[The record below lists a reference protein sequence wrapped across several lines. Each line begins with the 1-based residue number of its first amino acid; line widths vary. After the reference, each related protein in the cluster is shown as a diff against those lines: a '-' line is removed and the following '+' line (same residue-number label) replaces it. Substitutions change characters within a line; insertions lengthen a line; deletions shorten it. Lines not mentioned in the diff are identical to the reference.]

1 MAFERPAIW
10 ECLAGMTAISVDHV
24 GKTFRLHHLEPTS
37 LRDRVRSRFTRSRLT
52 DEAFWALRDVSF
64 DVPYGEMF
72 GLIGANGSGKS
83 TLLQVVAG
91 IHAPDMGS
99 VAVSGRLR
107 ALLELGT
114 GFNDE
119 LTGRQNVFLNASLHG
134 FSRAEVQ
141 RRFDEIVGFAE
152 LERFIDMP
160 LKTYSSGMQVRL
172 GFSTVAHLDPEV
184 LLLDEVLAVGDA
196 TFQRKCLQRIRE
208 IRRGGAAILFI
219 SHDLI
224 SVEQLCDRAGLL
236 DHGTLTDIGTPT
248 DIVSRYRASLANL
261 SREPGDRSSQSSG
274 TRWGS
279 GEATIDRVSLIGD
292 GDAKHAFRTHEP
304 LTIAVEFTTTQPLRE
319 PAFGLAIRTDDG
331 TLVSGPNTKMGGF
344 RIDTLDGRGRVEYR
358 IPHLPLLPGG
368 YVVSASIYD
377 TDLVEA
383 YDHWQDCADFVVLE
397 DGTPER
403 FGVIAMASLGAEWH
417 LQRATDASSSPA
429 PKDPR

>member
-1 MAFERPAIW
+1 
-10 ECLAGMTAISVDHV
+10 MTAISVDHV
-24 GKTFRLHHLEPTS
+24 GKTFRLHHLEPTG
-37 LRDRVRSRFTRSRLT
+37 LRDRLRSRFTRTRAT

-91 IHAPDMGS
+91 IHAPDAGS
-99 VAVSGRLR
+99 VAVTGRLR

-114 GFNDE
+114 GFNNE

-134 FSRAEVQ
+134 FSRAEVL

-196 TFQRKCLQRIRE
+196 SFQRKCLQRIRE

-219 SHDLI
+219 SHDLV

-236 DHGTLTDIGTPT
+236 DHGTLTGVGTPT
-248 DIVSRYRASLANL
+248 AIVSQYRASLTDL
-261 SREPGDRSSQSSG
+261 SRRSADGAQQSAG
-274 TRWGS
+274 VRWGS
-279 GEATIDRVSLIGD
+279 GEATIQRVSLHGAD
-292 GDAKHAFRTHEP
+292 GVQHAFRTHEP
-304 LTIAVEFTTTQPLRE
+304 LTITVEFATQQPLRE

-331 TLVSGPNTKMGGF
+331 TLVSGPNSKMGGF
-344 RIDTLDGRGRVEYR
+344 QIDSLDGHGRVEYR

-377 TDLVEA
+377 TDLVQA

-417 LQRATDASSSPA
+417 LHRDADGPGAGATQELRE
-429 PKDPR
+429 PRP